1 MEVPT
6 VKVKHASGSGIRIIN
21 ESDYDKKVHTL
32 VKEKAPAP
40 AVVKEAAVAKPAP
53 VTGRAKLK

>member
-6 VKVKHASGSGIRIIN
+6 VRVKHGNNGVRIIN